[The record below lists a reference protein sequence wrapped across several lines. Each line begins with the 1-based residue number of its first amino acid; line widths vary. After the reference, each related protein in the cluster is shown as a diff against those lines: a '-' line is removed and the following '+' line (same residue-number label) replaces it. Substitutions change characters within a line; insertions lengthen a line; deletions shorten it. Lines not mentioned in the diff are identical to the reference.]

1 MAMKASFGYPA
12 GRTGQKGVSMNR
24 RQNHMDHPGRNN
36 RRKIRKHGGLGRRL
50 TAVLLLIV
58 MLCPVYGEGA
68 HPGAT
73 AQALKEDYIIL
84 YDSAELPL
92 QMETKLMEANVYRNE
107 NVSTVYAESLGM
119 ALVELSET
127 EASALEKANGIVIV
141 EKDKTMYASQETS
154 PDSPDWDQELSP
166 ILEPSYTEFDID
178 ESLNTSA
185 EEFSSNPY
193 EYQIPP
199 AITDGSGVE
208 VLPWNVEM
216 VAGDPR
222 TRTYRGAGVKVAV
235 IDSGIDNH
243 DDLDTA
249 GWVDFSDT
257 VYGFKPTDNSGHGS
271 AAAGVIYARVSG
283 FGMIGIAS
291 DADVYSVKVLDKDN
305 KAMVSSVIQAI
316 EWCIQNDMDIINMSF
331 GMDESSAA
339 LKYAIDR
346 AEEAGILM
354 IAAAGNTG
362 GALQYPAA
370 YENVVAVGA
379 VDESAQPAD
388 FSARGSALDLTA
400 PGVDVQSTGFMGSY
414 TITSGTSAAA
424 AHVTGVAAV
433 LKGLDP
439 TKSNES
445 ITNLMKASAYKPGFS
460 GRNDQYGYGIV
471 SLENALAMYAAQE
484 PGMNIS
490 LGAADLP
497 ASVRT
502 YEIQGDYSAEN
513 EFVTGS
519 WPVSS
524 YNRFQKGHSWLVNQ
538 VPDTYFG
545 SSSTSLTAKKQ
556 NKSIAAQA
564 AVYTDTLDYME
575 AGGLGNSNRVI
586 ASGAPTDAAV
596 SSTVFKSLSPYH
608 AKAEANGSGYAL
620 TTVINS
626 HLKFLYELARRRLVL
641 ESNFDMNPSN
651 YGDGAYY
658 GISIDGPTKRRI
670 IYDLV
675 NDLYPAMCDHFGTTV
690 MNSRTSKGWMIMG
703 VCLHLTGDIFAH
715 RAEIIKG
722 MAFSGNNSAMVY
734 SSIVMGLTAGA
745 SKIQGDHIAD
755 QYGLYNKLNA
765 GPIPAIRLKD
775 YLFDDSESKT
785 IIIEGTN
792 FSVDAAQAYEDNPYF
807 FSYRYEATIDATES
821 TLMDM
826 WDDTGNN
833 TSYTFY
839 YDNIN
844 VPLVDWSIN

>member
-1 MAMKASFGYPA
+1 MKASFGYPA

>member
-1 MAMKASFGYPA
+1 M
-12 GRTGQKGVSMNR
+12 
-24 RQNHMDHPGRNN
+24 
-36 RRKIRKHGGLGRRL
+36 
-50 TAVLLLIV
+50 LLIV

>member
-1 MAMKASFGYPA
+1 
-12 GRTGQKGVSMNR
+12 
-24 RQNHMDHPGRNN
+24 
-36 RRKIRKHGGLGRRL
+36 
-50 TAVLLLIV
+50 
-58 MLCPVYGEGA
+58 
-68 HPGAT
+68 
-73 AQALKEDYIIL
+73 
-84 YDSAELPL
+84 
-92 QMETKLMEANVYRNE
+92 MEANVYRNE

-127 EASALEKANGIVIV
+127 EASVLEKANGIVIV

-166 ILEPSYTEFDID
+166 ILEPSYTEFDIA
-178 ESLNTSA
+178 ESLNTPA

-388 FSARGSALDLTA
+388 FSARGAQLDLVA

-414 TITSGTSAAA
+414 TITSGTSVAA

-575 AGGLGNSNRVI
+575 AGALGNSNRVI
-586 ASGAPTDAAV
+586 ASGAPTNAAV

-641 ESNFDMNPSN
+641 GSNFDMNPSN

-675 NDLYPAMCDHFGTTV
+675 NDLYPAMCDHFGTAV

-703 VCLHLTGDIFAH
+703 VCLHLTGDVFAH
-715 RAEIIKG
+715 RASIRKS
-722 MAFSGNNSAMVY
+722 MVFWGNSDTATYTSMDLGTSMSNSHVLG
-734 SSIVMGLTAGA
+734 V
-745 SKIQGDHIAD
+745 HIRNST
-755 QYGLYNKLNA
+755 GLYNKLNT

-775 YLFDDSESKT
+775 YLFTGNTT
-785 IIIEGTN
+785 IEIEGTN
-792 FSVDAAQAYEDNPYF
+792 FTATPAQAYEDNPYF
-807 FSYRYEATIDATES
+807 FSYRYDATIEATES

-833 TSYTFY
+833 TTYTFY
-839 YDNIN
+839 YDNTN
-844 VPLVDWSIN
+844 VPLVDWSVN

>member
-1 MAMKASFGYPA
+1 MAMKASCGYPV
-12 GRTGQKGVSMNR
+12 GRTSQKGVSMNR

-141 EKDKTMYASQETS
+141 EKDKTMYASQETL

-166 ILEPSYTEFDID
+166 ILEPRYTEFDIAG
-178 ESLNTSA
+178 SLNTPA

-354 IAAAGNTG
+354 IAATGNTG

-388 FSARGSALDLTA
+388 FSARGAALDLTA

-484 PGMNIS
+484 SGMNIS
-490 LGAADLP
+490 LGTADLQ

-502 YEIQGDYSAEN
+502 YEIHGDYSAEN

-519 WPVSS
+519 WPASS

>member
-1 MAMKASFGYPA
+1 
-12 GRTGQKGVSMNR
+12 
-24 RQNHMDHPGRNN
+24 MDHPGRNN

-166 ILEPSYTEFDID
+166 ILQPSYTEFDIAG
-178 ESLNTSA
+178 SLNTPA

-575 AGGLGNSNRVI
+575 AGALGNSNRVI

>member
-1 MAMKASFGYPA
+1 
-12 GRTGQKGVSMNR
+12 
-24 RQNHMDHPGRNN
+24 MDHPGRNN

>member
-1 MAMKASFGYPA
+1 MAREASFGYPA
-12 GRTGQKGVSMNR
+12 DRTGQKGVFMSS
-24 RQNHMDHPGRNN
+24 RQNHAEHSGKNN
-36 RRKIRKHGGLGRRL
+36 RRKRKNSGLGRRL
-50 TAVLLLIV
+50 TAVLLLIA
-58 MLCPVYGEGA
+58 MICPIYGGSLPEA
-68 HPGAT
+68 KAED
-73 AQALKEDYIIL
+73 LIEDYIIL
-84 YDSAELPL
+84 YDSTELSL
-92 QMETKLMEANVYRNE
+92 QMETELMEANVYRNE
-107 NVSTVYAESLGM
+107 NVSTEYAESLGM
-119 ALVELSET
+119 ALVELSEM
-127 EASALEKANGIVIV
+127 EASALEKAEGIVIV
-141 EKDKTMYASQETS
+141 EKDRPMYGSQETS

-166 ILEPSYTEFDID
+166 ILEPSYTEFNIA
-178 ESLNTSA
+178 EILNTPA

-193 EYQIPP
+193 EYNIPP
-199 AITDGSGVE
+199 AITDGSGTE

-271 AAAGVIYARVSG
+271 AVAGVIYARVSG

-331 GMDESSAA
+331 GMNESSAA

-354 IAAAGNTG
+354 IAAAGNSG

-388 FSARGSALDLTA
+388 FSARGAMLDLVA
-400 PGVDVQSTGFMGSY
+400 PGVDVQSTGFMGAY

-433 LKGLDP
+433 LKGAAP
-439 TKSNES
+439 SKSNDY
-445 ITNLMKASAYKPGFS
+445 ITELMKASAYKPGFS
-460 GRNDQYGYGIV
+460 VRNDQYGYGIV

-502 YEIQGDYSAEN
+502 YEINGDYSAEN

-519 WPVSS
+519 WPASS

-545 SSSTSLTAKKQ
+545 SSSTSLDAKKQ

-564 AVYTDTLDYME
+564 AVYTDTLDHMS
-575 AGGLGNSNRVI
+575 AGDGSENRVI
-586 ASGAPTDAAV
+586 ASGAPTDADV

-641 ESNFDMNPSN
+641 GSNFDMNPSN

-658 GISIDGPTKRRI
+658 GVSIDGPTKRRI

-675 NDLYPAMCDHFGTTV
+675 NYLYPKMCDDFGTTV

-715 RAEIIKG
+715 RAGIIKG
-722 MAFSGNNSAMVY
+722 MAFSGNNSEMVY

-755 QYGLYNKLNA
+755 RYGLYNKLNA

-775 YLFDDSESKT
+775 YLFDHKEDGKKN
-785 IIIEGTN
+785 IVIEGTN
-792 FSVDAAQAYEDNPYF
+792 FSVDEAQAYEDNPYF
-807 FSYRYEATIDATES
+807 FSYRYNATISATTS
-821 TLMDM
+821 TLIDL

-833 TSYTFY
+833 TTYSFY
-839 YDNIN
+839 YDNTN
-844 VPLVDWSIN
+844 VPLVDWTTN